1 MHKSTK
7 TTIPVI
13 AEYSTTMPTSLFNTP
28 PPVDLIG
35 LPTGNFWIHEFPAD
49 MAAAETVQIVLNDV
63 NKKLINFSDDKLQ
76 PDRHPKQPDKKV
88 RHTEI
93 ALRFPQ
99 KIRAIKLFLDR
110 KSRIV
115 FVFGRRDSPIVIR
128 PEILKPAEAHI
139 ITYYKKQNKKKVLNA
154 CFFGSGHPV
163 ADMHRAMANCEVVI
177 AVDTNSRDVPGTGKV
192 AATTAIEANINIV
205 TEDACHFQPGPMRQK
220 ITIDP
225 PGNPEIFGI
234 GTMLRHFFDTNPKLR
249 DKPVGVIT
257 DTELDLIKG
266 MNQRTI
272 PFFETMLLPE
282 NITLFYATRDS
293 GSAEFMANKLI
304 RMCHNAS
311 TEYLDRYLN
320 DSLPL
325 SRG

>member
-7 TTIPVI
+7 MTIPVI
-13 AEYSTTMPTSLFNTP
+13 ADYSKTTLTSMFNTP
-28 PPVDLIG
+28 SPVDLIG

-76 PDRHPKQPDKKV
+76 PDRHPKQPYKMV

-93 ALRFPQ
+93 SLRFSQ
-99 KIRAIKLFLDR
+99 KIRAIKLFLDM

-115 FVFGRRDSPIVIR
+115 FVFGKRDSPIVIR
-128 PEILKPAEAHI
+128 PEILKPAETHI

-163 ADMHRAMANCEVVI
+163 TDMHLAMANGEVVI

-205 TEDACHFQPGPMRQK
+205 TEDACHCQSGPMRQK

-234 GTMLRHFFDTNPKLR
+234 GTMLHHFFDTNPKFR
-249 DKPVGVIT
+249 DKLVGIIT

-282 NITLFYATRDS
+282 NIILFYATRDS
-293 GSAEFMANKLI
+293 GSAEFFANKLI
-304 RMCHNAS
+304 RMCDNAS
-311 TEYLDRYLN
+311 TEYLDSYLN